1 MEIFLAQL
9 FGVYFVI
16 VGVVVAVRRKAFMPT
31 VMELVNNRP
40 LLLITAIVELAAG
53 LAVTL
58 AFPVI
63 SLSVP
68 GILSLV
74 GWMMIAEGVLYLA
87 LPIKTVQRFVKVFN
101 TQTWYL
107 YGGLISTLVGVYLA
121 AKGFGYY

>member
-16 VGVVVAVRRKAFMPT
+16 VGVIVAVRRKAFMPA
-31 VMELVNNRP
+31 VVELVSNRP

-53 LAVTL
+53 LAVIL

-63 SLSVP
+63 SLSVS

-87 LPIKTVQRFVKVFN
+87 LPIKTVQRFVKIFN

-107 YGGLISTLVGVYLA
+107 YGGLISILVGAYLA